1 MGRQAR
7 VMDHTEVCFTLS
19 SLRCGNRVGLGKGS
33 SRGRVALTAG
43 VLGGVGVG
51 EGGRGRVSVRD
62 CSFWYPLSHSSK

>member
-7 VMDHTEVCFTLS
+7 VMDHTEVCFRLS

-43 VLGGVGVG
+43 VLGGVELGREGEVG
-51 EGGRGRVSVRD
+51 
-62 CSFWYPLSHSSK
+62 